1 MKTSALL
8 LLLVPG
14 CIHADH
20 DQERL
25 QQRAPADLV
34 PVAFD
39 FSWVPQRDFGNG
51 ASGAFGV
58 PVWTQWFK
66 QNPSASAAP
75 AIITQCSNMAVWG
88 TSFDDGPSEFTP
100 TLLDWFSKTQHKTT
114 FFVIGSN
121 AISYPDALYRAFQAG
136 HQLASHT
143 WSHPDLKSLSD
154 DDVVAELVYGIM
166 AIRTITGKTPKY
178 YRPPMGNV
186 DDRVQALAGMMGL
199 TTVVWSHDSEDWTFA
214 GKPEMRNVLTAFQQW
229 MDQGVQGAISL
240 EHDLW
245 RFYYLSDFVGE
256 PGNLASASNRHVYV
270 SFLAPASDSV
280 EVGIQAMELLVNN
293 NRTIVPVSDCLQDP
307 TPYNN
312 AILEGFFQSGQFAER
327 QQVLPF
333 RLGTLS
339 PQATTQAPTKATT
352 QATLAAS
359 TAIQTMKVP
368 PVVPSATFASVEP
381 VTAGSSFVESTGRSA
396 GLSAGA
402 ISGIAIGAA
411 AAGFLLVAG
420 AVMAVRWDHEKRAS
434 RQKPTGTAAA
444 SESQTFLTV

>member
-1 MKTSALL
+1 MKTSAFL

-14 CIHADH
+14 FIHALTTS
-20 DQERL
+20 DQDRL
-25 QQRAPADLV
+25 QQRAPADQV
-34 PVAFD
+34 PVTFD
-39 FSWVPQRDFGNG
+39 FSWAPQRDFGNG

-58 PVWTQWFK
+58 PAWTQWFK

-75 AIITQCSNMAVWG
+75 AIISQCSNMAVWG

-114 FFVIGSN
+114 FFVIGN
-121 AISYPDALYRAFQAG
+121 NVISYPDALYRAFQEG

-214 GKPEMRNVLTAFQQW
+214 GKPEMRNVLTAFRQW

-245 RFYYLSDFVGE
+245 SDT
-256 PGNLASASNRHVYV
+256 
-270 SFLAPASDSV
+270 V

-312 AILEGFFQSGQFAER
+312 AILEGFFQSGQFTER

-333 RLGTLS
+333 RLGSLS
-339 PQATTQAPTKATT
+339 PQATTQKATTQATT
-352 QATLAAS
+352 QATLAA
-359 TAIQTMKVP
+359 IQPTKAA

-411 AAGFLLVAG
+411 AAGFLLVAA
-420 AVMAVRWDHEKRAS
+420 AVMAVRWDHEKRTL
-434 RQKPTGTAAA
+434 RQKPTSTAAA